1 MNLVSWTIG
10 LPLVPLRGLLA
21 LARVLQDE
29 AEQQLYSPAQ
39 VRRELE
45 EVAAA
50 RAAGEL
56 PEGEAERT
64 EEQVIERLLPDQ
76 SEAVDG

>member
-39 VRRELE
+39 G
-45 EVAAA
+45 AA
-50 RAAGEL
+50 
-56 PEGEAERT
+56 
-64 EEQVIERLLPDQ
+64 
-76 SEAVDG
+76 